1 MAKTV
6 KDSTN
11 TASSKEEAK
20 YEFIE
25 SAEALQQGI
34 SKTEEFAKKNQKVV
48 FGIGIGIVLAVAA
61 VLFFQWNNAR
71 QNEEAQKELFPA
83 QFYLEKD
90 SLKKAMK
97 GDNDN
102 TTIGLEAT
110 AEKFNGT
117 KGGDLAKFYI
127 GVQKL
132 KEGKFDEAI
141 SNLEGF
147 NPNDLLLQ
155 ARVYSLI
162 GDAYMEKNDLGNAIS
177 NYKKA
182 SDSNPN
188 EFFTPTYMMKL
199 GLAQEAN
206 KDLSGAGETYKKI
219 IDAFGESSEK
229 ANAQKRLAK
238 VEAELG
244 KK

>member
-11 TASSKEEAK
+11 TASSKEESK

-34 SKTEEFAKKNQKVV
+34 SKTEEFAKRNQKLV
-48 FGIGIGIVLAVAA
+48 FGAGIGIILAVAA
-61 VLFFQWNNAR
+61 ELFFQWNNAQ
-71 QNEEAQKELFPA
+71 QNEKAQKELFPA

-90 SLKKAMK
+90 SIKKAMD
-97 GDNDN
+97 GDNAN
-102 TTIGLEAT
+102 TTIGLKAT
-110 AEKFNGT
+110 ADEYSGT

-132 KEGKFDEAI
+132 KEGKYDEAI
-141 SNLEGF
+141 SNLEGY
-147 NPNDLLLQ
+147 NPNDLLVQ

-182 SDSNPN
+182 SEHNPN
-188 EFFTPTYMMKL
+188 EFFTPIYMMKL

-206 KDLSGAGETYKKI
+206 KDLNGAAETYKKI
-219 IDAFGESSEK
+219 IDSFGESSEK
-229 ANAQKRLAK
+229 DNAQKRLAK
-238 VEAELG
+238 VESELG

>member
-6 KDSTN
+6 KGTTN
-11 TASSKEEAK
+11 TTSSKEEAK

-34 SKTEEFAKKNQKVV
+34 SKTEEFAKRNQKLV
-48 FGIGIGIVLAVAA
+48 FGAGIGIVLVVAA
-61 VLFFQWNNAR
+61 ILFFQWNNAQ
-71 QNEEAQKELFPA
+71 QNEKAQKELFPA

-90 SLKKAMK
+90 SLKKALK
-97 GDNDN
+97 GDNAN
-102 TTIGLEAT
+102 TTIGLEAV
-110 AEKFNGT
+110 ADEFSGT

-127 GVQKL
+127 GVQRL

-182 SDSNPN
+182 SENNPN

-199 GLAQEAN
+199 ALAQELN
-206 KDLSGAGETYKKI
+206 KDLSGAVETYKKI
-219 IDAFGESSEK
+219 ISEFGESSEK
-229 ANAQKRLAK
+229 ASAQKKLAK
-238 VEAELG
+238 IETTLG

>member
-1 MAKTV
+1 MAKIV
-6 KDSTN
+6 KDTTN
-11 TASSKEEAK
+11 TASSKEETK
-20 YEFIE
+20 FEFIE

-34 SKTEEFAKKNQKVV
+34 SKTEDFAKKNQKLV
-48 FGIGIGIVLAVAA
+48 FGVGIGIVLAVAA
-61 VLFFQWNNAR
+61 ALFLQWNNAQ
-71 QNEEAQKELFPA
+71 QNEKAQKELFPA

-90 SLKKAMK
+90 SVKKALK
-97 GDNDN
+97 GDNAN
-102 TTIGLEAT
+102 TTIGLEAV
-110 AEKFNGT
+110 ADEYSGT

-177 NYKKA
+177 YYKKA
-182 SDSNPN
+182 SDYNTN

-199 GLAQEAN
+199 GLAQELN
-206 KDLSGAGETYKKI
+206 KDLNGAAETYKKV

-238 VEAELG
+238 VETELG